1 MRIGNWSILLVG
13 VILVVLVARST
24 HVLTDD
30 SPAMSH
36 DTLREFGRYL
46 FYDPTLSVDSSTSCG
61 TCHQQFAAFAHIDH
75 AVSHGVLGRIGTRHV
90 PALQNLQQQ
99 TSFMWD
105 GAFAN
110 LAMQSVNPLTG
121 HAEMGSTL
129 PDVLARVA
137 AHPRYQQY
145 AAHLYADKQIT
156 IPRILE
162 ALAAFTGSIV
172 SRSSRY
178 DAMRDGKLVFN
189 DNEQRGLDLFR
200 AKCASCHT
208 EPNFMGNDFASNGLP
223 LDTIMPDEG
232 RYRVTQRD
240 EDRYRFRVPSL
251 RNVAI
256 TFPYMHDGRYRRLRD
271 VLEFYASPQTRASHA
286 DPRVAAIDTLNDAQ
300 RKDIIAFLLTLTDT
314 LLPRDPRYR
323 DPHLP

>member
-1 MRIGNWSILLVG
+1 MRIGSWVIMIAALV
-13 VILVVLVARST
+13 VIVLVARST
-24 HVLTDD
+24 SRTYNPSVVQST
-30 SPAMSH
+30 

-46 FYDPTLSVDSSTSCG
+46 FYDATLSVDSSTSCG

-75 AVSHGVLGRIGTRHV
+75 AVSHGVLGRIGTRNV

-105 GAFAN
+105 GAFEH
-110 LAMQSVNPLTG
+110 LAMQSINPLTG

-137 AHPRYQQY
+137 RNPRYQQL
-145 AAHLYADKQIT
+145 ASQLYDDTQIT

-189 DNEQRGLDLFR
+189 ENEQRGLDEFR
-200 AKCASCHT
+200 THCASCHA
-208 EPNFMGNDFASNGLP
+208 EPYFMSNDFASNGLP
-223 LDTIMPDEG
+223 PDTAMVDVG
-232 RYRVTQRD
+232 RYRVTQRE

-251 RNVAI
+251 RNIAI
-256 TFPYMHDGRYRRLRD
+256 TFPYMHDGRFRRLRD
-271 VLEFYASPQTRASHA
+271 VLDHYGSPSKHTPYADS
-286 DPRVAAIDTLNDAQ
+286 RVTSIAGLSDVE

-323 DPHLP
+323 DPYLP

>member
-1 MRIGNWSILLVG
+1 MRIGSW
-13 VILVVLVARST
+13 VIMIAALVVIVLIARST
-24 HVLTDD
+24 SRTYNPSVVQST
-30 SPAMSH
+30 

-46 FYDPTLSVDSSTSCG
+46 FYDATLSVDSSTSCG

-75 AVSHGVLGRIGTRHV
+75 AVSHGVLGRIGTRNV

-105 GAFAN
+105 GAFEH
-110 LAMQSVNPLTG
+110 LAMQSINPLTG

-137 AHPRYQQY
+137 RNPRYQQL
-145 AAHLYADKQIT
+145 ASQLYDDTQIT

-189 DNEQRGLDLFR
+189 ENEQRGLDEFR
-200 AKCASCHT
+200 THCASCHA
-208 EPNFMGNDFASNGLP
+208 EPYFMSNDFASNGLP
-223 LDTIMPDEG
+223 PDTAMVDVG
-232 RYRVTQRD
+232 RYRVTQRE

-251 RNVAI
+251 RNIAI
-256 TFPYMHDGRYRRLRD
+256 TFPYMHDGRFRRLRD
-271 VLEFYASPQTRASHA
+271 VLDHYGSPSKHTPYADS
-286 DPRVAAIDTLNDAQ
+286 RVTSIAGLSDVE

-314 LLPRDPRYR
+314 LLPRDSRYR
-323 DPHLP
+323 DPYLP

>member
-1 MRIGNWSILLVG
+1 MIAALV
-13 VILVVLVARST
+13 VIVLVARST
-24 HVLTDD
+24 SRTYNPSVVQST
-30 SPAMSH
+30 

-46 FYDPTLSVDSSTSCG
+46 FYDATLSVDSSTSCG

-75 AVSHGVLGRIGTRHV
+75 AVSHGVLGRIGTRNV

-105 GAFAN
+105 GAFEH
-110 LAMQSVNPLTG
+110 LAMQSINPLTG

-137 AHPRYQQY
+137 RNPRYQQL
-145 AAHLYADKQIT
+145 ASQLYDGTQIT

-189 DNEQRGLDLFR
+189 ENEQRGLDEFR
-200 AKCASCHT
+200 THCASCHA
-208 EPNFMGNDFASNGLP
+208 EPYFMSNDFASNGLP
-223 LDTIMPDEG
+223 PDTAMVDVG
-232 RYRVTQRD
+232 RYRVTQRE

-251 RNVAI
+251 RNIAI
-256 TFPYMHDGRYRRLRD
+256 TFPYMHDGRFRRLRD
-271 VLEFYASPQTRASHA
+271 VLDHYGSPSKHTPYADS
-286 DPRVAAIDTLNDAQ
+286 RVTSIAGLSDVE

-314 LLPRDPRYR
+314 LLPRDSRYR
-323 DPHLP
+323 DPYLP

>member
-1 MRIGNWSILLVG
+1 MIAALV
-13 VILVVLVARST
+13 VIVLVARST
-24 HVLTDD
+24 SRTHNPSVVQST
-30 SPAMSH
+30 

-46 FYDPTLSVDSSTSCG
+46 FYDATLSVDSSTSCG

-75 AVSHGVLGRIGTRHV
+75 AVSHGVLGRIGTRNV

-105 GAFAN
+105 GAFEH
-110 LAMQSVNPLTG
+110 LAMQSINPLTG

-137 AHPRYQQY
+137 RNPRYQQL
-145 AAHLYADKQIT
+145 ASQLYDDTQIT

-189 DNEQRGLDLFR
+189 ENEQRGLDEFR
-200 AKCASCHT
+200 THCASCHA
-208 EPNFMGNDFASNGLP
+208 EPYFMSNDFASNGLP
-223 LDTIMPDEG
+223 PDTAMVDVG
-232 RYRVTQRD
+232 RYRVTQRE

-251 RNVAI
+251 RNIAI
-256 TFPYMHDGRYRRLRD
+256 TFPYMHDGRFRRLRD
-271 VLEFYASPQTRASHA
+271 VLDHYGSPSKHTPYADS
-286 DPRVAAIDTLNDAQ
+286 RVTSIAGLSDVE

-323 DPHLP
+323 DPYLP

>member
-1 MRIGNWSILLVG
+1 MIAA
-13 VILVVLVARST
+13 LVVIVLIARST
-24 HVLTDD
+24 SRTYNPSVVQST
-30 SPAMSH
+30 

-46 FYDPTLSVDSSTSCG
+46 FYDATLSVDSSTSCG

-75 AVSHGVLGRIGTRHV
+75 AVSHGVLGRIGTRNV

-105 GAFAN
+105 GAFEH
-110 LAMQSVNPLTG
+110 LAMQSINPLTG

-137 AHPRYQQY
+137 RNPRYQQL
-145 AAHLYADKQIT
+145 ASQLYDDTQIT

-189 DNEQRGLDLFR
+189 ENEQRGLDEFR
-200 AKCASCHT
+200 THCASCHA
-208 EPNFMGNDFASNGLP
+208 EPYFMSNDFASNGLP
-223 LDTIMPDEG
+223 PDTAMVDVG
-232 RYRVTQRD
+232 RYRVTQRE

-251 RNVAI
+251 RNIAI
-256 TFPYMHDGRYRRLRD
+256 TFPYMHDGRFRRLRD
-271 VLEFYASPQTRASHA
+271 VLDHYGSPSKHTPYADS
-286 DPRVAAIDTLNDAQ
+286 RVTSIAGLSDVE

-314 LLPRDPRYR
+314 LLPREPRYR
-323 DPHLP
+323 DPYLP

>member
-1 MRIGNWSILLVG
+1 MIAALV
-13 VILVVLVARST
+13 VIVLVARST
-24 HVLTDD
+24 SRTYNPSVVQST
-30 SPAMSH
+30 

-46 FYDPTLSVDSSTSCG
+46 FYDATLSVDSSTSCG

-75 AVSHGVLGRIGTRHV
+75 AVSHGVLGRIGTRNV

-105 GAFAN
+105 GAFEH
-110 LAMQSVNPLTG
+110 LAMQSINPLTG

-137 AHPRYQQY
+137 RNPRYQQL
-145 AAHLYADKQIT
+145 ASQLYDDTQIT

-189 DNEQRGLDLFR
+189 ENEQRGLDEFR
-200 AKCASCHT
+200 THCASCHA
-208 EPNFMGNDFASNGLP
+208 EPYFMSNDFASNGLP
-223 LDTIMPDEG
+223 PDTAMVDVG
-232 RYRVTQRD
+232 RYRVTQRE

-251 RNVAI
+251 RNIAI
-256 TFPYMHDGRYRRLRD
+256 TFPYMHDGRFRRLRD
-271 VLEFYASPQTRASHA
+271 VLDHYGSPSKHTPYADS
-286 DPRVAAIDTLNDAQ
+286 RVTSIAGLSDVE

-314 LLPRDPRYR
+314 LLPRDSRYR
-323 DPHLP
+323 DPYLP

>member
-1 MRIGNWSILLVG
+1 MRIGSW
-13 VILVVLVARST
+13 VIMIAALVVIVLIVRST
-24 HVLTDD
+24 SRTYNPSVVQST
-30 SPAMSH
+30 

-46 FYDPTLSVDSSTSCG
+46 FYDATLSVDSSTSCG

-75 AVSHGVLGRIGTRHV
+75 AVSHGVLGRIGTRNV

-105 GAFAN
+105 GAFEH
-110 LAMQSVNPLTG
+110 LAMQSINPLTG

-137 AHPRYQQY
+137 RNPRYQQL
-145 AAHLYADKQIT
+145 ASQLYDDTQIT

-189 DNEQRGLDLFR
+189 ENEQRGLDEFR
-200 AKCASCHT
+200 THCASCHA
-208 EPNFMGNDFASNGLP
+208 EPYFMSNDFASNGLP
-223 LDTIMPDEG
+223 PDTAMVDVG
-232 RYRVTQRD
+232 RYRVTQRE

-251 RNVAI
+251 RNIAI
-256 TFPYMHDGRYRRLRD
+256 TFPYMHDGRFRRLRD
-271 VLEFYASPQTRASHA
+271 VLDHYGSPSKHTPYADS
-286 DPRVAAIDTLNDAQ
+286 RVTSIAGLSDVE

-314 LLPRDPRYR
+314 LLPRDSRYR
-323 DPHLP
+323 DPYLP

>member
-1 MRIGNWSILLVG
+1 VRIGSWVIMIAALV
-13 VILVVLVARST
+13 VIVLVARST
-24 HVLTDD
+24 SRTYNPSVVQST
-30 SPAMSH
+30 

-46 FYDPTLSVDSSTSCG
+46 FYDATLSVDSSTSCG

-75 AVSHGVLGRIGTRHV
+75 AVSHGVLGRIGTRNV

-105 GAFAN
+105 GAFEH
-110 LAMQSVNPLTG
+110 LAMQSINPLTG

-137 AHPRYQQY
+137 RNPRYQQL
-145 AAHLYADKQIT
+145 ASQLYDDTQIT

-189 DNEQRGLDLFR
+189 ENEQRGLDEFR
-200 AKCASCHT
+200 THCASCHA
-208 EPNFMGNDFASNGLP
+208 EPYFMSNDFASNGLP
-223 LDTIMPDEG
+223 PDTAMVDVG
-232 RYRVTQRD
+232 RYRVTQRE

-251 RNVAI
+251 RNIAI
-256 TFPYMHDGRYRRLRD
+256 TFPYMHDGRFRRLRD
-271 VLEFYASPQTRASHA
+271 VLDHYGSPSKHTPYADS
-286 DPRVAAIDTLNDAQ
+286 RVTSIAGLSDVE

-314 LLPRDPRYR
+314 LLPRDSRYR
-323 DPHLP
+323 DPYLP

>member
-1 MRIGNWSILLVG
+1 MIAA
-13 VILVVLVARST
+13 LVVIVLIARST
-24 HVLTDD
+24 SRTYNPSVVQST
-30 SPAMSH
+30 

-46 FYDPTLSVDSSTSCG
+46 FYDATLSVDSSTSCG

-75 AVSHGVLGRIGTRHV
+75 AVSHGVLGRIGTRNV

-105 GAFAN
+105 GAFEH
-110 LAMQSVNPLTG
+110 LAMQSINPLTG

-137 AHPRYQQY
+137 RNPRYQQL
-145 AAHLYADKQIT
+145 ASQLYDDTQIT

-189 DNEQRGLDLFR
+189 ENEQRGLDEFR
-200 AKCASCHT
+200 THCASCHA
-208 EPNFMGNDFASNGLP
+208 EPYFMSNDFASNGLP
-223 LDTIMPDEG
+223 PDTAMVDVG
-232 RYRVTQRD
+232 RYRVTQRE

-251 RNVAI
+251 RNIAI
-256 TFPYMHDGRYRRLRD
+256 TFPYMHDGRFRRLRD
-271 VLEFYASPQTRASHA
+271 VLDHYGSPSKHTPYADS
-286 DPRVAAIDTLNDAQ
+286 RVTSIAGLSDVE

-323 DPHLP
+323 DPYLP

>member
-1 MRIGNWSILLVG
+1 MIAA
-13 VILVVLVARST
+13 LVVIVLIARST
-24 HVLTDD
+24 SRTYNPSVVQST
-30 SPAMSH
+30 

-46 FYDPTLSVDSSTSCG
+46 FYDATLSVDSSTSCG

-75 AVSHGVLGRIGTRHV
+75 AVSHGVLGRIGTRNV

-105 GAFAN
+105 GAFEH
-110 LAMQSVNPLTG
+110 LAMQSINPLTG

-137 AHPRYQQY
+137 RNPRYQQL
-145 AAHLYADKQIT
+145 ASQLYDDTQIT

-189 DNEQRGLDLFR
+189 ENEQRGLDEFR
-200 AKCASCHT
+200 THCASCHA
-208 EPNFMGNDFASNGLP
+208 EPYFMSNDFASNGLP
-223 LDTIMPDEG
+223 PDTAMVDVG
-232 RYRVTQRD
+232 RYRVTQRE

-251 RNVAI
+251 RNIAI
-256 TFPYMHDGRYRRLRD
+256 TFPYMHDGRFRRLRD
-271 VLEFYASPQTRASHA
+271 VLDHYGSPSKHTPYADS
-286 DPRVAAIDTLNDAQ
+286 RVTSIAGLSDVE

-314 LLPRDPRYR
+314 LLPRDSRYR
-323 DPHLP
+323 DPYLP

>member
-1 MRIGNWSILLVG
+1 MIAALV
-13 VILVVLVARST
+13 VIVLVARST
-24 HVLTDD
+24 SRTYNPSVVQST
-30 SPAMSH
+30 

-46 FYDPTLSVDSSTSCG
+46 FYDATLSVDSSTSCG

-75 AVSHGVLGRIGTRHV
+75 AVSHGVLGRIGTRNV

-105 GAFAN
+105 GAFEH
-110 LAMQSVNPLTG
+110 LAMQSINPLTG

-137 AHPRYQQY
+137 RNPRYQQL
-145 AAHLYADKQIT
+145 ASQLYDDTQIT

-189 DNEQRGLDLFR
+189 ENEQRGLDEFR
-200 AKCASCHT
+200 THCASCHA
-208 EPNFMGNDFASNGLP
+208 EPYFMSNDFASNGLP
-223 LDTIMPDEG
+223 PDTAMVDVG
-232 RYRVTQRD
+232 RYRVTQRE

-251 RNVAI
+251 RNIAI
-256 TFPYMHDGRYRRLRD
+256 TFPYMHDGRFRRLRD
-271 VLEFYASPQTRASHA
+271 VLDHYGSPSKHTPYADS
-286 DPRVAAIDTLNDAQ
+286 RVTSIAGLSDVE

-314 LLPRDPRYR
+314 ILPRDSRYR
-323 DPHLP
+323 DPYLP

>member
-1 MRIGNWSILLVG
+1 MRIGSW
-13 VILVVLVARST
+13 VIIFAAVIAVVLVARST
-24 HVLTDD
+24 
-30 SPAMSH
+30 SH
-36 DTLREFGRYL
+36 TVDASTAQSSDTLREFGRYL

-75 AVSHGVLGRIGTRHV
+75 AMSHGVMGRIGTRNV

-110 LAMQSVNPLTG
+110 LAMQSVSPLTG

-129 PDVLARVA
+129 SDVLARVA
-137 AHPRYQQY
+137 AHPRYRQY

-178 DAMRDGKLVFN
+178 DAMRDGKLAFN

-200 AKCASCHT
+200 ARCASCHA
-208 EPNFMGNDFASNGLP
+208 EPYFMSNDFVSNGLP
-223 LDTIMPDEG
+223 LDSIMPDDG

-271 VLEFYASPQTRASHA
+271 VLEFYATPALHASYA
-286 DPRVAAIDTLNDAQ
+286 DARIRTIGSLNDAQ

-314 LLPRDPRYR
+314 LLPRNPCYR

>member
-1 MRIGNWSILLVG
+1 MIAA
-13 VILVVLVARST
+13 LVVIVLIARST
-24 HVLTDD
+24 SRTYNPSVVQST
-30 SPAMSH
+30 

-46 FYDPTLSVDSSTSCG
+46 FYDATLSVDSSTSCG

-75 AVSHGVLGRIGTRHV
+75 AVSHGVLGRIGTRNV

-105 GAFAN
+105 GAFEH
-110 LAMQSVNPLTG
+110 LAMQSINPLTG

-137 AHPRYQQY
+137 RNPRYQQL
-145 AAHLYADKQIT
+145 ASQLYDGTQIT

-189 DNEQRGLDLFR
+189 ENEQRGLDEFR
-200 AKCASCHT
+200 THCASCHA
-208 EPNFMGNDFASNGLP
+208 EPYFMSNDFASNGLP
-223 LDTIMPDEG
+223 PDTAMVDVG
-232 RYRVTQRD
+232 RYRVTQRE

-251 RNVAI
+251 RNIAI
-256 TFPYMHDGRYRRLRD
+256 TFPYMHDGRFRRLRD
-271 VLEFYASPQTRASHA
+271 VLDHYGSPSKHTPYADS
-286 DPRVAAIDTLNDAQ
+286 RVTSIAGLSDVE

-314 LLPRDPRYR
+314 LLPRDSRYR
-323 DPHLP
+323 DPYLP

>member
-1 MRIGNWSILLVG
+1 MRIGSW
-13 VILVVLVARST
+13 VIMIAALVVIVLIARST
-24 HVLTDD
+24 SRTYNPSVVQST
-30 SPAMSH
+30 

-46 FYDPTLSVDSSTSCG
+46 FYDATLSVDSSTSCG

-75 AVSHGVLGRIGTRHV
+75 AVSHGVLGRIGTRNV

-105 GAFAN
+105 GAFEH
-110 LAMQSVNPLTG
+110 LAMQSINPLTG

-137 AHPRYQQY
+137 RNPRYQQL
-145 AAHLYADKQIT
+145 ASQLYDDTQIT

-189 DNEQRGLDLFR
+189 ENEQRGLDEFR
-200 AKCASCHT
+200 THCASCHA
-208 EPNFMGNDFASNGLP
+208 EPYFMSNDFASNGLP
-223 LDTIMPDEG
+223 PDTAMVDVG
-232 RYRVTQRD
+232 RYRVTQRE

-251 RNVAI
+251 RNIAI
-256 TFPYMHDGRYRRLRD
+256 TFPYMHDGRFRRLRD
-271 VLEFYASPQTRASHA
+271 VLDHYGSPSKHTPYADS
-286 DPRVAAIDTLNDAQ
+286 RVTSIAGLSDVE

-314 LLPRDPRYR
+314 LLPREPRYR
-323 DPHLP
+323 DPYLP

>member
-1 MRIGNWSILLVG
+1 MIAA
-13 VILVVLVARST
+13 LVVIVLIARST
-24 HVLTDD
+24 SRTYNPSVVQST
-30 SPAMSH
+30 

-46 FYDPTLSVDSSTSCG
+46 FYDATLSVDSSTSCG

-75 AVSHGVLGRIGTRHV
+75 AVSHGVLGRNGTRNV

-105 GAFAN
+105 GAFEH
-110 LAMQSVNPLTG
+110 LAMQSINPLTG

-137 AHPRYQQY
+137 RNPRYQQL
-145 AAHLYADKQIT
+145 ASQLYDDTQIT

-189 DNEQRGLDLFR
+189 ENEQRGLDEFR
-200 AKCASCHT
+200 THCASCHA
-208 EPNFMGNDFASNGLP
+208 EPYFMSNDFASNGLP
-223 LDTIMPDEG
+223 PDTAMVDVG
-232 RYRVTQRD
+232 RYRVTQRE

-251 RNVAI
+251 RNIAI
-256 TFPYMHDGRYRRLRD
+256 TFPYMHDGRFRRLRD
-271 VLEFYASPQTRASHA
+271 VLDHYGSPSKHTPYADS
-286 DPRVAAIDTLNDAQ
+286 RVTSIAGLSDVE

-314 LLPRDPRYR
+314 LLPRDSRYR
-323 DPHLP
+323 DPYLP

>member
-1 MRIGNWSILLVG
+1 MIAA
-13 VILVVLVARST
+13 LVVIVLIARST
-24 HVLTDD
+24 SRTYNPSVVQST
-30 SPAMSH
+30 

-46 FYDPTLSVDSSTSCG
+46 FYDATLSVDSSTSCG

-75 AVSHGVLGRIGTRHV
+75 AVSHGVLGRIGTRNV

-105 GAFAN
+105 GAFEH
-110 LAMQSVNPLTG
+110 LAMQSINPLTG

-137 AHPRYQQY
+137 RNPRYQQL
-145 AAHLYADKQIT
+145 ASQLYDDTQIT

-189 DNEQRGLDLFR
+189 ENEQRGLDEFR
-200 AKCASCHT
+200 THCASCHA
-208 EPNFMGNDFASNGLP
+208 EPYFMSNDFASNGLP
-223 LDTIMPDEG
+223 PDTAMVDVG
-232 RYRVTQRD
+232 RYRVTQRE

-251 RNVAI
+251 RNIAI
-256 TFPYMHDGRYRRLRD
+256 TLPYMHDGRFRRLRD
-271 VLEFYASPQTRASHA
+271 VLDHYGSPSKHTPYADS
-286 DPRVAAIDTLNDAQ
+286 RVTSIAGLSDVE

-314 LLPRDPRYR
+314 LLPRDSRYR
-323 DPHLP
+323 DPYLP

>member
-1 MRIGNWSILLVG
+1 MRIGSW
-13 VILVVLVARST
+13 VIMIAALVVIVLIARST
-24 HVLTDD
+24 SRTYNPSVVQST
-30 SPAMSH
+30 

-46 FYDPTLSVDSSTSCG
+46 FYDATLSVDSSTSCG

-75 AVSHGVLGRIGTRHV
+75 AVSHGVLGRIGTRNV

-105 GAFAN
+105 GAFEH
-110 LAMQSVNPLTG
+110 LAMQSINPLTG

-137 AHPRYQQY
+137 RNPRYQQL
-145 AAHLYADKQIT
+145 ASQLYDDTQIT

-189 DNEQRGLDLFR
+189 ENEQRGLDEFR
-200 AKCASCHT
+200 THCASCHA
-208 EPNFMGNDFASNGLP
+208 EPYFMSNDFASNGLP
-223 LDTIMPDEG
+223 PDTAMVDVG
-232 RYRVTQRD
+232 RYRGTQRE

-251 RNVAI
+251 RNIAI
-256 TFPYMHDGRYRRLRD
+256 TFPYMHDGRFRRLRD
-271 VLEFYASPQTRASHA
+271 VLDHYGSPSKHTPYADS
-286 DPRVAAIDTLNDAQ
+286 RVTSIAGLSDVE

-314 LLPRDPRYR
+314 LLPRDSRYR
-323 DPHLP
+323 DPYLP

>member
-1 MRIGNWSILLVG
+1 M
-13 VILVVLVARST
+13 
-24 HVLTDD
+24 
-30 SPAMSH
+30 
-36 DTLREFGRYL
+36 
-46 FYDPTLSVDSSTSCG
+46 
-61 TCHQQFAAFAHIDH
+61 
-75 AVSHGVLGRIGTRHV
+75 LGRIGTRNV

-105 GAFAN
+105 GAFEH
-110 LAMQSVNPLTG
+110 LAMQSINPLTG

-137 AHPRYQQY
+137 RNPRYQQL
-145 AAHLYADKQIT
+145 ASQLYDDTQIT

-189 DNEQRGLDLFR
+189 ENEQRGLDEFR
-200 AKCASCHT
+200 THCASCHA
-208 EPNFMGNDFASNGLP
+208 EPYFMSNDFASNGLP
-223 LDTIMPDEG
+223 PDTAMVDVG
-232 RYRVTQRD
+232 RYRVTQRE

-251 RNVAI
+251 RNIAI
-256 TFPYMHDGRYRRLRD
+256 TFPYMHDGRFRRLRD
-271 VLEFYASPQTRASHA
+271 VLDHYGSPSKHTPYADS
-286 DPRVAAIDTLNDAQ
+286 RVTSIAGLSDVE

-323 DPHLP
+323 DPYLP

>member
-1 MRIGNWSILLVG
+1 MIAA
-13 VILVVLVARST
+13 LVVIVLIVRST
-24 HVLTDD
+24 SRTYNPSVVQST
-30 SPAMSH
+30 

-46 FYDPTLSVDSSTSCG
+46 FYDATLSVDSSTSCG

-75 AVSHGVLGRIGTRHV
+75 AVSHGVLGRIGTRNV

-105 GAFAN
+105 GAFEH
-110 LAMQSVNPLTG
+110 LAMQSINPLTG

-137 AHPRYQQY
+137 RNPRYQQL
-145 AAHLYADKQIT
+145 ASQLYDDTQIT

-178 DAMRDGKLVFN
+178 DAMRDGKLVLN
-189 DNEQRGLDLFR
+189 ENEQRGLDEFR
-200 AKCASCHT
+200 THCASCHA
-208 EPNFMGNDFASNGLP
+208 EPYFMSNDFASNGLP
-223 LDTIMPDEG
+223 PDTAMVDVG
-232 RYRVTQRD
+232 RYRVTQRE

-251 RNVAI
+251 RNIAI
-256 TFPYMHDGRYRRLRD
+256 TFPYMHDGRFRRLRD
-271 VLEFYASPQTRASHA
+271 VLDHYGSPSKHTPYADS
-286 DPRVAAIDTLNDAQ
+286 RVTSIAGLSDVE

-314 LLPRDPRYR
+314 LLPRDSRYR
-323 DPHLP
+323 DPYLP

>member
-1 MRIGNWSILLVG
+1 MRIGSWVIMIAALV
-13 VILVVLVARST
+13 VIVLVARST
-24 HVLTDD
+24 SRTHNPSVVQST
-30 SPAMSH
+30 

-46 FYDPTLSVDSSTSCG
+46 FYDATLSVDSSTSCG

-75 AVSHGVLGRIGTRHV
+75 AVSHGVLGRIGTRNV

-105 GAFAN
+105 GAFEH
-110 LAMQSVNPLTG
+110 LAMQSINPLTG

-137 AHPRYQQY
+137 RNPRYQQL
-145 AAHLYADKQIT
+145 ASQLYDDTQIT

-189 DNEQRGLDLFR
+189 ENEQRGLDEFR
-200 AKCASCHT
+200 THCASCHA
-208 EPNFMGNDFASNGLP
+208 EPYFMSNDFASNGLP
-223 LDTIMPDEG
+223 PDTAMVDVG
-232 RYRVTQRD
+232 RYRVTQRE

-251 RNVAI
+251 RNIAI
-256 TFPYMHDGRYRRLRD
+256 TFPYMHDGRFRRLRD
-271 VLEFYASPQTRASHA
+271 VLDHYGSPSKHTPYADS
-286 DPRVAAIDTLNDAQ
+286 RVTSIAGLSDVE

-323 DPHLP
+323 DPYLP

>member
-1 MRIGNWSILLVG
+1 MIAA
-13 VILVVLVARST
+13 LVVIVLIARST
-24 HVLTDD
+24 SRTYNPSVVQ
-30 SPAMSH
+30 SI

-46 FYDPTLSVDSSTSCG
+46 FYDATLSVDSSTSCG

-75 AVSHGVLGRIGTRHV
+75 AVSHGVLGRIGTRNV

-105 GAFAN
+105 GAFEH
-110 LAMQSVNPLTG
+110 LAMQSINPLTG

-137 AHPRYQQY
+137 RNPRYQQL
-145 AAHLYADKQIT
+145 ASQLYDDTQIT

-189 DNEQRGLDLFR
+189 ENEQRGLDEFR
-200 AKCASCHT
+200 THCASCHA
-208 EPNFMGNDFASNGLP
+208 EPYFMSNDFASNGLP
-223 LDTIMPDEG
+223 PDTAMVDVG
-232 RYRVTQRD
+232 RYRVTQRE

-251 RNVAI
+251 RNIAI
-256 TFPYMHDGRYRRLRD
+256 TFPYMHDGRFRRLRD
-271 VLEFYASPQTRASHA
+271 VLDHYGSPSKHTPYADS
-286 DPRVAAIDTLNDAQ
+286 RVTSIAGLSDVE

-314 LLPRDPRYR
+314 LLPRDSRYR
-323 DPHLP
+323 DPYLP

>member
-1 MRIGNWSILLVG
+1 MRIGSW
-13 VILVVLVARST
+13 VIMIAALVVIVLIARST
-24 HVLTDD
+24 SRTYNPSVVQST
-30 SPAMSH
+30 

-46 FYDPTLSVDSSTSCG
+46 FYDATLSVDSSTSCG

-75 AVSHGVLGRIGTRHV
+75 AVSHGVLGRIGTRNV

-105 GAFAN
+105 GAFEH
-110 LAMQSVNPLTG
+110 LAMQSINPLTG

-137 AHPRYQQY
+137 RNPRYQQL
-145 AAHLYADKQIT
+145 ASQLYDDTQIT

-178 DAMRDGKLVFN
+178 DAMRDGKLVFHE
-189 DNEQRGLDLFR
+189 NEQRGLDEFR
-200 AKCASCHT
+200 THCASCHA
-208 EPNFMGNDFASNGLP
+208 EPYFMSNDFASNGLP
-223 LDTIMPDEG
+223 PDTAMVDVG
-232 RYRVTQRD
+232 RYRVTQRE

-251 RNVAI
+251 RNIAI
-256 TFPYMHDGRYRRLRD
+256 TFPYMHDGRFRRLRD
-271 VLEFYASPQTRASHA
+271 VLDHYGSPSKHTPYADS
-286 DPRVAAIDTLNDAQ
+286 RVTSIAGLSDVE

-323 DPHLP
+323 DPYLP

>member
-1 MRIGNWSILLVG
+1 MRIGSW
-13 VILVVLVARST
+13 VIMIAALVVIVLIVRST
-24 HVLTDD
+24 SRTYNPSVVQST
-30 SPAMSH
+30 

-46 FYDPTLSVDSSTSCG
+46 FYDATLSVDSSTSCG

-75 AVSHGVLGRIGTRHV
+75 AVSHGVLGRNGTRNV

-105 GAFAN
+105 GAFEH
-110 LAMQSVNPLTG
+110 LAMQSINPLTG

-137 AHPRYQQY
+137 RNPRYQQL
-145 AAHLYADKQIT
+145 ASQLYDDTQIT

-189 DNEQRGLDLFR
+189 ENEQRGLDEFR
-200 AKCASCHT
+200 THCASCHA
-208 EPNFMGNDFASNGLP
+208 EPYFMSNDFASNGLP
-223 LDTIMPDEG
+223 PDTAMVDVG
-232 RYRVTQRD
+232 RYRVTQRE

-251 RNVAI
+251 RNIAI
-256 TFPYMHDGRYRRLRD
+256 TFPYMHDGRFRRLRD
-271 VLEFYASPQTRASHA
+271 VLDHYGSPSKHTPYADS
-286 DPRVAAIDTLNDAQ
+286 RVTSIAGLSDVE

-314 LLPRDPRYR
+314 LLPRDSRYR
-323 DPHLP
+323 DPYLP

>member
-1 MRIGNWSILLVG
+1 MIAA
-13 VILVVLVARST
+13 LVVIVLIVRST
-24 HVLTDD
+24 SRTYNPSVVQST
-30 SPAMSH
+30 

-46 FYDPTLSVDSSTSCG
+46 FYDATLSVDSSTSCG

-75 AVSHGVLGRIGTRHV
+75 AVSHGVLGRIGTRNV

-105 GAFAN
+105 GAFEH
-110 LAMQSVNPLTG
+110 LAMQSINPLTG

-137 AHPRYQQY
+137 RNPRYQQL
-145 AAHLYADKQIT
+145 ASQLYDDTQIT

-178 DAMRDGKLVFN
+178 DAMRDGKLVLN
-189 DNEQRGLDLFR
+189 ENEQRGLDEFR
-200 AKCASCHT
+200 THCASCHA
-208 EPNFMGNDFASNGLP
+208 EPYFMSNDFASNGLP
-223 LDTIMPDEG
+223 PDTAMVDVG
-232 RYRVTQRD
+232 RYRVTQRE

-251 RNVAI
+251 RNIAI
-256 TFPYMHDGRYRRLRD
+256 TFPYMHDGRFRRLRD
-271 VLEFYASPQTRASHA
+271 VLDHYGSPSKHTPYADS
-286 DPRVAAIDTLNDAQ
+286 RVTSIAGLSDVE

-314 LLPRDPRYR
+314 ILPRDSRYR
-323 DPHLP
+323 DPYLP

>member
-1 MRIGNWSILLVG
+1 MIAALV
-13 VILVVLVARST
+13 VIVLVARST
-24 HVLTDD
+24 SRTYNPSVVQST
-30 SPAMSH
+30 

-46 FYDPTLSVDSSTSCG
+46 FYDATLSVDSSTSCG

-75 AVSHGVLGRIGTRHV
+75 AVSHGVLGRIGTRNV

-105 GAFAN
+105 GAFEH
-110 LAMQSVNPLTG
+110 LAMQSINPLTG

-137 AHPRYQQY
+137 RNPRYQQL
-145 AAHLYADKQIT
+145 ASQLYDDTQIT

-189 DNEQRGLDLFR
+189 ENEQRGLDEFR
-200 AKCASCHT
+200 THCASCHA
-208 EPNFMGNDFASNGLP
+208 EPYFMSNDFASNGLP
-223 LDTIMPDEG
+223 PDTAMVDVG
-232 RYRVTQRD
+232 RYRVTQRE

-251 RNVAI
+251 RNIAI
-256 TFPYMHDGRYRRLRD
+256 TFPYMHDGRFRRLRD
-271 VLEFYASPQTRASHA
+271 VLDHYGSPSKHTPYADS
-286 DPRVAAIDTLNDAQ
+286 RVTSIAGLSDVE

-323 DPHLP
+323 DPYLP

>member
-1 MRIGNWSILLVG
+1 MRIGSWVIMIAALV
-13 VILVVLVARST
+13 VIVLVARST
-24 HVLTDD
+24 SRTYNPSVVQST
-30 SPAMSH
+30 

-46 FYDPTLSVDSSTSCG
+46 FYDATLSVDSSTSCG

-75 AVSHGVLGRIGTRHV
+75 AVSHGVLGRIGTRNV

-105 GAFAN
+105 GAFEH
-110 LAMQSVNPLTG
+110 LAMQSINPLTG

-137 AHPRYQQY
+137 RNPRYQQL
-145 AAHLYADKQIT
+145 ASQLYDDTQIT

-189 DNEQRGLDLFR
+189 ENEQRGLDEFR
-200 AKCASCHT
+200 THCVSCHA
-208 EPNFMGNDFASNGLP
+208 EPYFMSNDFASNGLP
-223 LDTIMPDEG
+223 PDTAMVDVG
-232 RYRVTQRD
+232 RYRVTQRE

-251 RNVAI
+251 RNIAI
-256 TFPYMHDGRYRRLRD
+256 TFPYMHDGRFRRLRD
-271 VLEFYASPQTRASHA
+271 VLDHYGSPSKHTPYADS
-286 DPRVAAIDTLNDAQ
+286 RVTSIAGLSDVE

-323 DPHLP
+323 DPYLP

>member
-1 MRIGNWSILLVG
+1 MIAALV
-13 VILVVLVARST
+13 VIVLVARST
-24 HVLTDD
+24 SRTHNPSVVQST
-30 SPAMSH
+30 

-46 FYDPTLSVDSSTSCG
+46 FYDATLSVDSSTSCG

-75 AVSHGVLGRIGTRHV
+75 AVSHGVLGRIGTRNV

-105 GAFAN
+105 GAFEH
-110 LAMQSVNPLTG
+110 LAMQSINPLTG

-137 AHPRYQQY
+137 RNPRYQQL
-145 AAHLYADKQIT
+145 ASQLYDDTQIT

-189 DNEQRGLDLFR
+189 ENEQRGLDEFR
-200 AKCASCHT
+200 THCASCHA
-208 EPNFMGNDFASNGLP
+208 EPYFMSNDFASNGLP
-223 LDTIMPDEG
+223 PDTAMVDVG
-232 RYRVTQRD
+232 RYRVTQRE

-251 RNVAI
+251 RNIAI
-256 TFPYMHDGRYRRLRD
+256 TFPYMHDGRFRRLRD
-271 VLEFYASPQTRASHA
+271 VLDHYGSPSKHTPYADS
-286 DPRVAAIDTLNDAQ
+286 RVTSIAGLSDVE

-314 LLPRDPRYR
+314 LLPREPRYR
-323 DPHLP
+323 DPYLP

>member
-1 MRIGNWSILLVG
+1 MIAALV
-13 VILVVLVARST
+13 VIVLVARST
-24 HVLTDD
+24 SRTYNPSVVQST
-30 SPAMSH
+30 

-46 FYDPTLSVDSSTSCG
+46 FYDATLSVDSSTSCG

-75 AVSHGVLGRIGTRHV
+75 AVSHGVLGRIGTRNV

-105 GAFAN
+105 GAFEH
-110 LAMQSVNPLTG
+110 LAMQSINPLTG

-137 AHPRYQQY
+137 GNPRYQHY

-189 DNEQRGLDLFR
+189 ENERRGLDEFR
-200 AKCASCHT
+200 THCASCHA
-208 EPNFMGNDFASNGLP
+208 EPYFMSNDFASNGLP
-223 LDTIMPDEG
+223 PDTAMVDVG
-232 RYRVTQRD
+232 RYRVTQRE

-251 RNVAI
+251 RNIAI
-256 TFPYMHDGRYRRLRD
+256 TFPYMHDGRFRRLRD
-271 VLEFYASPQTRASHA
+271 VLDHYGSPSKHTPYADA
-286 DPRVAAIDTLNDAQ
+286 RVTSIAGLSDVE

-323 DPHLP
+323 DPYLP

>member
-1 MRIGNWSILLVG
+1 MILVG
-13 VILVVLVARST
+13 VGLVVLMARST
-24 HVLTDD
+24 HSTTDD
-30 SPAMSH
+30 AQVLSS

-46 FYDPTLSVDSSTSCG
+46 FYDPALSIDSSTSCG

-75 AVSHGVLGRIGTRHV
+75 AVSHGVLGRIGTRNV
-90 PALQNLQQQ
+90 PALQNLHQQ

-105 GAFAN
+105 GAFSN

-129 PDVLARVA
+129 PVVLARVTST
-137 AHPRYQQY
+137 PRYQQF
-145 AAHLYADKQIT
+145 AAHLYSDKLIT
-156 IPRILE
+156 IPRILD
-162 ALAAFTGSIV
+162 ALAAFTGSIE
-172 SRSSRY
+172 SHSSRY

-189 DNEQRGLDLFR
+189 DNEQRGLEIVR
-200 AKCASCHT
+200 TRCARCHA
-208 EPNFMGNDFASNGLP
+208 EPNFMSNAYASNGLP
-223 LDTIMPDEG
+223 VDSVLPDVG
-232 RYRVTQRD
+232 RYRVTQQD
-240 EDRYRFRVPSL
+240 EDRYRFRIPSL

-271 VLEFYASPQTRASHA
+271 VLEFYASPHMRASYA
-286 DPRVAAIDTLNDAQ
+286 DARVAAIDTLSDSQ